1 MPRQEERKPYL
12 EEVELNF
19 ASGKRLARVSD
30 ISMGGCYVDSIA
42 AIPVGETLT
51 LGIARN
57 GVGIMELSG
66 KVAYVLEGF
75 GFGVQFIALTENQ
88 TKFLKEITDAHGG

>member
-1 MPRQEERKPYL
+1 MPRQEERKSYL

-42 AIPVGETLT
+42 AIPVGELLT

-57 GVGIMELSG
+57 DEGITELSG

-75 GFGVQFIALTENQ
+75 GFGVQFIGLTENQ
-88 TKFLKEITDAHGG
+88 TKFLKEITDSHGG